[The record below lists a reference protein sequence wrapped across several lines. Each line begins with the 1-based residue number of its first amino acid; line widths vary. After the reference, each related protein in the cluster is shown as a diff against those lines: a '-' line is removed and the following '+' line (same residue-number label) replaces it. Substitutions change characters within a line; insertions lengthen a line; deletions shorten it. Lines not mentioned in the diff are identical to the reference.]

1 MLRERRAKSLFKSDP
16 NNQAKANVD
25 GVRVTLTKVTADSVV
40 TWQAA
45 TLAGD
50 MMALFIL
57 SRALTYLV
65 TVLPICA
72 WQTS

>member
-1 MLRERRAKSLFKSDP
+1 MKFRPDQSAPWLVK
-16 NNQAKANVD
+16 D
-25 GVRVTLTKVTADSVV
+25 GGAEGLLLTKIIIDAIV

-50 MMALFIL
+50 MVALFIL
-57 SRALTYLV
+57 SRTLTVLV